1 MIFFQIMKKLFGR
14 KKVNLPP
21 QMSPTVAPAYTI
33 ERNSAYYPMNHKHR
47 GQAIIFA
54 HTTFDKNVKL
64 INRDGN
70 DVDCD
75 MLEKSLKRLRFDVT
89 LHKDSRMDFI
99 LKEMKR
105 GSLLEHSLL
114 LAYRNCGLQK
124 TVDTVS
130 EMDHSKS
137 DCLLVAV
144 LSHGEEGEEIYA
156 YDKPYQISSLWTFF
170 TGDQCRTLAGKPKI
184 FIIQASRGNA
194 NDLDFGVK
202 VEKDGVD
209 RYSIPTNADFLFAM
223 IPDFMSFRNTINGS
237 LFIRELCNE
246 LNENGQRFDM
256 LTLLTFVVQKV
267 AYGYESYTSVNPDH
281 HMKKETPFV
290 VSMLT
295 RLLLFNNV

>member
-1 MIFFQIMKKLFGR
+1 MKKLFGR
-14 KKVNLPP
+14 KKVNSPP

-105 GSLLEHSLL
+105 
-114 LAYRNCGLQK
+114 
-124 TVDTVS
+124 VS

-194 NDLDFGVK
+194 NDLDSGVK

>member
-1 MIFFQIMKKLFGR
+1 MKKLFGR

-105 GSLLEHSLL
+105 
-114 LAYRNCGLQK
+114 
-124 TVDTVS
+124 VS

>member
-1 MIFFQIMKKLFGR
+1 MKKLFGR

-105 GSLLEHSLL
+105 DIPLTSP
-114 LAYRNCGLQK
+114 
-124 TVDTVS
+124 VS

>member
-14 KKVNLPP
+14 KKVNSPP

-105 GSLLEHSLL
+105 
-114 LAYRNCGLQK
+114 
-124 TVDTVS
+124 VS
-130 EMDHSKS
+130 KMDHSKS

-194 NDLDFGVK
+194 NDLDSGVK

>member
-1 MIFFQIMKKLFGR
+1 MKKLFGR
-14 KKVNLPP
+14 KKVNSPP

-105 GSLLEHSLL
+105 DIPLTSP
-114 LAYRNCGLQK
+114 
-124 TVDTVS
+124 VS

-184 FIIQASRGNA
+184 FIIQASQGNA
-194 NDLDFGVK
+194 NDLDSGVK